1 MRPYILAES
10 NWANIKDSKFDLAV
24 LPWGATE
31 AHNYHLPYG
40 TDIFESDLIAAES
53 AKLAYEKGAKIIV
66 LPSIPFGVNTGQH
79 DILLDINLNPS
90 TQFEILKD
98 VIQVLDRQG
107 INKLLIFNSHGG
119 NDFKPMIRELG
130 LKFPKMF
137 LCTTNWFQ
145 SMERKLYFDNEGDH
159 AEEMETSLMLYF
171 YPELVLPKDKWG
183 KGTEKKNKIK
193 AFQEGWAWTERPWSQ
208 ISEDTGI
215 GNPTLATKEKGKKFF
230 KALTE
235 KMSELFYDISIA
247 DIENLYE

>member
-193 AFQEGWAWTERPWSQ
+193 AFQEGWAWTERPWSK
-208 ISEDTGI
+208 ISEDTGV
-215 GNPTLATKEKGKKFF
+215 GNPMLASKEKGEKFF
-230 KALTE
+230 KAVTK
-235 KMSELFYDISIA
+235 KMADLFFDISKT
-247 DIENLYE
+247 DVEYLYE